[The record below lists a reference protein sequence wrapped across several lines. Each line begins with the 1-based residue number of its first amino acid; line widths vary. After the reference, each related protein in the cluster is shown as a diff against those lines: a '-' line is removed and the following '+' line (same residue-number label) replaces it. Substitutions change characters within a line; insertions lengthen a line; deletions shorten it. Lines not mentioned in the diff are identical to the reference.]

1 MEIIL
6 KEDIIGLGFKND
18 IVKVKNGYANNYLVP
33 TGKAAY
39 ATESAK
45 KVLAEDLRQKAHKLA
60 KIKEEA
66 EALAAKIN
74 AVPALVIPMKVST
87 TGTIYGSVTNVQ
99 IAEGLAAAGVEVD
112 RKKIVVGEV
121 KAIGSYTASVKLHKE
136 VTATVD
142 FTVINDSEPEA
153 PAEEETPAE
162 VKAPAAEEA
171 PVVEE
176 AAPVEEAPA
185 EEPAA
190 EETPVEEAPAEEPVA
205 EKAAPAEEAPA
216 EEAAAEET
224 PAEE

>member
-18 IVKVKNGYANNYLVP
+18 IVNVKNGYANNYLVP

-74 AVPALVIPMKVST
+74 AVPALTIPMKVSS

-99 IAEGLAAAGVEVD
+99 IAEGLAAQGIEVD
-112 RKKIVVGEV
+112 RKKIVVSDV
-121 KAIGSYTASVKLHKE
+121 KAVGNYTASVKLHKE
-136 VTATVD
+136 VTATVE
-142 FTVINDSEPEA
+142 FNVISEGGEELAEEEAPVVEEAPAVEETPVEEDTPAVEEEVA
-153 PAEEETPAE
+153 PAEEETPAT
-162 VKAPAAEEA
+162 
-171 PVVEE
+171 
-176 AAPVEEAPA
+176 EEAPA
-185 EEPAA
+185 EE
-190 EETPVEEAPAEEPVA
+190 EA
-205 EKAAPAEEAPA
+205 
-216 EEAAAEET
+216 
-224 PAEE
+224 

>member
-121 KAIGSYTASVKLHKE
+121 KAVGSYTASVKLHKE
-136 VTATVD
+136 VTATVE
-142 FTVINDSEPEA
+142 FTVVNDAEPGA
-153 PAEEETPAE
+153 PAEEEVPAVE
-162 VKAPAAEEA
+162 EAPAAEEA
-171 PVVEE
+171 PAVEE
-176 AAPVEEAPA
+176 APAAEEAAPA

-190 EETPVEEAPAEEPVA
+190 EEAPAEETPT
-205 EKAAPAEEAPA
+205 EE
-216 EEAAAEET
+216 
-224 PAEE
+224 

>member
-18 IVKVKNGYANNYLVP
+18 IVNVKNGYANNYLVP

-74 AVPALVIPMKVST
+74 AVPALTIPMKVSS

-99 IAEGLAAAGVEVD
+99 IAEGLAAQGIEVD
-112 RKKIVVGEV
+112 RKKIVVSDV
-121 KAIGSYTASVKLHKE
+121 KAVGNYTASVKLHKE
-136 VTATVD
+136 VTATVE
-142 FTVINDSEPEA
+142 FNVISEGGEELAEEEAPVVEAAAPVVEEAPAVEEEVA
-153 PAEEETPAE
+153 PAEEETPAT
-162 VKAPAAEEA
+162 
-171 PVVEE
+171 
-176 AAPVEEAPA
+176 EEAPA
-185 EEPAA
+185 EE
-190 EETPVEEAPAEEPVA
+190 EA
-205 EKAAPAEEAPA
+205 
-216 EEAAAEET
+216 
-224 PAEE
+224 

>member
-121 KAIGSYTASVKLHKE
+121 KAVGSYTASVKLHKE
-136 VTATVD
+136 VTATVE
-142 FTVINDSEPEA
+142 FTVVNDAEPEA
-153 PAEEETPAE
+153 PAEEEVPAVEEAPAVEETPAVE
-162 VKAPAAEEA
+162 EAPAA
-171 PVVEE
+171 EE
-176 AAPVEEAPA
+176 AAPVEEPA
-185 EEPAA
+185 
-190 EETPVEEAPAEEPVA
+190 
-205 EKAAPAEEAPA
+205 AEEAPA
-216 EEAAAEET
+216 EETPAEET

>member
-74 AVPALVIPMKVST
+74 AVPALIIPMKVST

-121 KAIGSYTASVKLHKE
+121 KAVGSYTASVKLHKE
-136 VTATVD
+136 VTATVE
-142 FTVINDSEPEA
+142 FTVVNDAEPEA
-153 PAEEETPAE
+153 PAEEEVPA
-162 VKAPAAEEA
+162 VEEA
-171 PVVEE
+171 PAVKEAPAVEE
-176 AAPVEEAPA
+176 APATEEAAPA

-190 EETPVEEAPAEEPVA
+190 EEAP
-205 EKAAPAEEAPA
+205 
-216 EEAAAEET
+216 AEET

>member
-162 VKAPAAEEA
+162 VET

-205 EKAAPAEEAPA
+205 EEAAPAEKAPA